1 MLQLAYQAAA
11 AAFTH
16 GDLAFHS
23 CSKVLAGPVKGTI
36 REPVAQAACIPHM
49 LPTVCDIAMVSA
61 GHRSSSGKQGS
72 AKGHTG
78 PGSGKGKAGS
88 GRSAKAAVPGSK
100 GSQASAE
107 PPPQESFYVYE
118 SVMPP
123 EVRGIVQQLLH
134 GWHCCCMCNAIM
146 FQACSAIF
154 TVAILYRAQQHILQ
168 HPLNVLLCR
177 RHWLQH

>member
-1 MLQLAYQAAA
+1 
-11 AAFTH
+11 
-16 GDLAFHS
+16 
-23 CSKVLAGPVKGTI
+23 
-36 REPVAQAACIPHM
+36 M
-49 LPTVCDIAMVSA
+49 LPTVSDIAMVSA

-123 EVRGIVQQLLH
+123 EVRGIVQQWLD
-134 GWHCCCMCNAIM
+134 GWHCCCICDAIM
-146 FQACSAIF
+146 FQACSAIL
-154 TVAILYRAQQHILQ
+154 TVAILCPAAYIAA
-168 HPLNVLLCR
+168 PLERFAVQTPLVAALAAIVHVLRVL
-177 RHWLQH
+177 